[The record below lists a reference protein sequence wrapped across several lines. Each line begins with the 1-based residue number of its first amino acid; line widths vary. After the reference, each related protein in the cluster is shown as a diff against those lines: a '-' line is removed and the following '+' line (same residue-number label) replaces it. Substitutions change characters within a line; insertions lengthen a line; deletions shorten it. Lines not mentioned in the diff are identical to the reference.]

1 MNTHSS
7 LYSLSVYTLRLSYCW
22 DRLQTRW
29 KDTPFPDFKSAFDI
43 PSWTFCALI
52 IDCVILLFKNEW
64 MPSPV
69 PPRPMFPSHQLY
81 LHTWPNIKE
90 AALDVAAKM
99 AESSFLSLFSI
110 TLLCYTCIYIYN
122 APQLWMAELI
132 KGVHTYCIMC
142 SCTVSTVHS
151 VLFMNWTKATAH
163 ISPTACLHFI
173 ESILKVHLDTQLRKE
188 TTDNS
193 WNSRCRGAV
202 LLCIWKRQHHVCIS
216 EEVSMSTEPLTSHL
230 FYHFMNDWQSFS
242 SGKSFA
248 G

>member
-1 MNTHSS
+1 MDAVSGSS
-7 LYSLSVYTLRLSYCW
+7 TTNVSFSSTLSAHMTKHKGGSTGCSCQDGRKQLSFFIFNHPPMLYMY
-22 DRLQTRW
+22 
-29 KDTPFPDFKSAFDI
+29 
-43 PSWTFCALI
+43 
-52 IDCVILLFKNEW
+52 
-64 MPSPV
+64 
-69 PPRPMFPSHQLY
+69 
-81 LHTWPNIKE
+81 
-90 AALDVAAKM
+90 
-99 AESSFLSLFSI
+99 
-110 TLLCYTCIYIYN
+110 IYIYN

-202 LLCIWKRQHHVCIS
+202 LLCIWKRQQHVRITD
-216 EEVSMSTEPLTSHL
+216 EVSTTTEPSTSHL